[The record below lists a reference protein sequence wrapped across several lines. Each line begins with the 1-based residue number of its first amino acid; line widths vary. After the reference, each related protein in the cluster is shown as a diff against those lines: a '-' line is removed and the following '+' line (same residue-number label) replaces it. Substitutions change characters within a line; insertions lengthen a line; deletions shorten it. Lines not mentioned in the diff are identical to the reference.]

1 MKTLILWGMPWL
13 MLQLVLTWHNYE
25 DNDVVGCAMV
35 QAVVNL
41 WHIYEKISIVECAMS
56 RAVVSLLMA
65 RL

>member
-1 MKTLILWGMPWL
+1 
-13 MLQLVLTWHNYE
+13 
-25 DNDVVGCAMV
+25 MV